1 MVLQAVLDVLKALI
15 LFVIGL
21 FPKLPDVSF
30 IRSYVSSFVE
40 LARSVN
46 MVLDLKV
53 VGSCFTLIL
62 LVYNARAV
70 WSVIIWA
77 VRKIPGVS

>member
-1 MVLQAVLDVLKALI
+1 MILQAILSVLKALI

-30 IRSYVSSFVE
+30 IRGYVVPFVE

-46 MVLDLKV
+46 MVLDVKV
-53 VGSCFTLIL
+53 VGSCLTLIL
-62 LVYNARAV
+62 LVYNARAI
-70 WSVIIWA
+70 WSIIVWA

>member
-1 MVLQAVLDVLKALI
+1 MILQAVLDVLKALI

-30 IRSYVSSFVE
+30 IRGYVSSFVE

-46 MVLDLKV
+46 MVLDLKDRKSV
-53 VGSCFTLIL
+53 V
-62 LVYNARAV
+62 
-70 WSVIIWA
+70 
-77 VRKIPGVS
+77 

>member
-1 MVLQAVLDVLKALI
+1 MVLQAILEALKSLI
-15 LFVIGL
+15 LFVVGL
-21 FPKLPDVSF
+21 FPRLPDVSF
-30 IRSYVSSFVE
+30 IRSYVFSFVE